1 MLRRRSSG
9 VNVNIRARNWCTL
22 RGQSVR
28 VSCAKLSQQWR
39 RQQTGGIAAHRHLRL
54 TLYPL
59 VALAPGIGYYQVNNS
74 LPGPGIPTV
83 AGKTA
88 TGVRLGAEIGL
99 GEGYRSWRAGAN
111 DNVGLR
117 HFGSLHAR
125 LCFAAEKDRQV
136 DAVRRLRV
144 SSPAQFLPRRP
155 GKVVEVDGVPVT
167 AVNANA
173 GSETRNHFLHALLK
187 QDEDRY
193 TAYWTVRSCNG
204 EGACGEVLQ
213 LFEKIFSA
221 GLYVQKPPNGARIAH
236 SFDERRL
243 VHKAK

>member
-1 MLRRRSSG
+1 MHLARPIGSRFLRQAVARMASAANSRNSG
-9 VNVNIRARNWCTL
+9 GASRLATDVVSVGRARSGDRL
-22 RGQSVR
+22 LPGQQFASGAGGTDR
-28 VSCAKLSQQWR
+28 CR
-39 RQQTGGIAAHRHLRL
+39 RNRNGRNTGGRD
-54 TLYPL
+54 
-59 VALAPGIGYYQVNNS
+59 
-74 LPGPGIPTV
+74 
-83 AGKTA
+83 
-88 TGVRLGAEIGL
+88 GL

-155 GKVVEVDGVPVT
+155 GKVIEVDGVPVT

-173 GSETRNHFLHALLK
+173 GSETRNHFLHAFLN

-193 TAYWTVRSCNG
+193 TAYWTVRPCIG
-204 EGACGEVLQ
+204 KGACGEALQ

-221 GLYVQKPPNGARIAH
+221 GLYVQKPARAQG
-236 SFDERRL
+236 
-243 VHKAK
+243 